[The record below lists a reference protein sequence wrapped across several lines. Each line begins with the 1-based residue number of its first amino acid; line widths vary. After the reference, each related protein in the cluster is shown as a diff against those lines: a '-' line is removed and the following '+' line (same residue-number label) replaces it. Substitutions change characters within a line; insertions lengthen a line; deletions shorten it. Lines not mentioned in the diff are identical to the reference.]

1 MSLGSNE
8 RHRRIY
14 ILFFFLPRCWRCM
27 VLCLV
32 APSSRVGFNG
42 PRPRTQGYLY
52 WHHSDITNRAR
63 HMVTSGS
70 VFVEAVEVAH
80 TTGPMSRLSAAGTAL
95 KRGNIERL
103 RRGEYAPAQRSVPPL
118 TGSS

>member
-1 MSLGSNE
+1 
-8 RHRRIY
+8 
-14 ILFFFLPRCWRCM
+14 M
-27 VLCLV
+27 VI
-32 APSSRVGFNG
+32 G
-42 PRPRTQGYLY
+42 
-52 WHHSDITNRAR
+52 
-63 HMVTSGS
+63 GS

-80 TTGPMSRLSAAGTAL
+80 TTGPMSCLSAAGTAL